1 MNLVTRGLGANGVL
15 PTSGLG
21 FDSFGLVVPLQPRGF
36 GGVGRVDEADIL
48 RMMDFLHA
56 EDDLALIL
64 AIIGIV

>member
-1 MNLVTRGLGANGVL
+1 MLNATSFSQSSFSAQSFKFDGLQVA
-15 PTSGLG
+15 
-21 FDSFGLVVPLQPRGF
+21 LQPRGF